1 MPYDSVNDTGGARD
15 NKVYFHSTGGY
26 LRPTL
31 YLNATANP
39 NEVNDFGWFETNATG
54 TFVGTR
60 HKLFSGTGVTK
71 DQIPTPTG
79 TSLVYSPTRY
89 FGFY

>member
-1 MPYDSVNDTGGARD
+1 M
-15 NKVYFHSTGGY
+15 
-26 LRPTL
+26 